1 MTVQKRILRFWT
13 AFGILLAVA
22 IGVITLIHRWH
33 SIFPSGEVSDLYLRY
48 ENVEGVEAS
57 FVKNYKVND
66 TIAVD
71 VTLLEATDSA
81 GWARM
86 KEDFG
91 IIGLEDL
98 STEEREML
106 RPLDSKRF
114 IMRLSPGKDYKI
126 QYTNRSKNDIVTYIK
141 SEKKVCIFH
150 TANSADKHDISDFIY
165 DLIIYDETL
174 NIQNYEESI

>member
-33 SIFPSGEVSDLYLRY
+33 RVFPSGEVSDLYLRY

-66 TIAVD
+66 TIALD

-81 GWARM
+81 GWARL

-91 IIGLEDL
+91 IIDDNDRPP
-98 STEEREML
+98 EEQEV
-106 RPLDSKRF
+106 
-114 IMRLSPGKDYKI
+114 LSPYYSHIFISMASPDKYYKAPD
-126 QYTNRSKNDIVTYIK
+126 TNRCNNDLVTHIQ
-141 SEKKVCIFH
+141 SEKKVCVFH
-150 TANSADKHDISDFIY
+150 TANTTDQDGVSVVIY
-165 DLIIYDETL
+165 ELMLDNNTL
-174 NIQNYEESI
+174 NIQ

>member
-33 SIFPSGEVSDLYLRY
+33 RVFPSGEVSDLYLRY

-91 IIGLEDL
+91 IIELEDL
-98 STEEREML
+98 SPEEREML

-126 QYTNRSKNDIVTYIK
+126 QDTNRSKNDIVTYIK

-150 TANSADKHDISDFIY
+150 TANSADQHNISDFIY

-174 NIQNYEESI
+174 NIQNQEESI